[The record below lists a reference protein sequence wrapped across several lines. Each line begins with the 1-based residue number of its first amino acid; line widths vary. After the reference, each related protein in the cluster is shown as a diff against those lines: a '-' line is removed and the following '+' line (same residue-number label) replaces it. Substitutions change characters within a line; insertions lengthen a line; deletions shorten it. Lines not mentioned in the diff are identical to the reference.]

1 MKNISYFADFGSS
14 AKTRTGG
21 GQTFART
28 LFKILDKLPANL
40 TVFAA
45 FQPELDKEFPISSPS
60 VKKINLPANGTLGMP
75 GVGILWSLKLRRLLK
90 KMPRQDLY
98 IFDQPATLFSFFPK
112 APALVMF
119 HGTDFVKIKI
129 SSFLHPRS
137 FIRALFWQKF
147 ILNRIQKKFLK
158 RKIGI
163 PLFNSHYTLNI
174 LSKDFNLPAKSL
186 EKYVTYLPV
195 EIDKYRKNKEIG
207 MNIRKKL
214 NIPQDAVCVAYIS
227 NFAPKK
233 RLDRMPPIISKIIN
247 GPFAK
252 NIHFLFVGRS
262 IAISPLDEMF
272 KNSFFKKKCTWIGEV
287 TPEEIHNYYSAA
299 DIAIST
305 SESETF
311 GYFIVEGMSASLPF
325 VAYAEGAVP
334 ELIEHNKTGF
344 LVNSEDEF
352 VDALL
357 RLIKDKDL
365 RDQFGKNSFL
375 KAKNNFSKEAFKNK
389 FLNILR
395 DDLKIFF

>member
-252 NIHFLFVGRS
+252 NIHFLFV
-262 IAISPLDEMF
+262 
-272 KNSFFKKKCTWIGEV
+272 
-287 TPEEIHNYYSAA
+287 
-299 DIAIST
+299 
-305 SESETF
+305 
-311 GYFIVEGMSASLPF
+311 
-325 VAYAEGAVP
+325 AYAEGAVP

-395 DDLKIFF
+395 D